1 MNPMDETQPQS
12 IGELIRR
19 TLAVG
24 EKASVEQ
31 LAGYQHSQLEHLLRF
46 ARARAPFYKER
57 LAPLFGKGG
66 SIDWSQWPRIP
77 ILTRVDVKANG
88 SEMISTGTPDGHGFA
103 RSAASSGTTGMPVTV
118 HTTDLMSVAGALAFE
133 RACRWYGY
141 QIGDHICVALNT
153 PQIESLNRETWAVGN
168 EVTGGLEGNRSS
180 VRLGVSRSW
189 PPELILSH
197 MKLHGSVCFSGN
209 STTVEDLAETQLQ
222 QDLDIQIKFMVGKSM
237 ALTER
242 ARTLVRRAFK
252 SNAYSVYS
260 SMEAHKIAHEC
271 PVSGGFHVNSE
282 LVLVEIVDDE
292 GRACAVG
299 ETGRVIVTPLLG
311 TAQPLIRYEQGDL
324 AIWGKLCSC
333 GRPHPVIARI
343 EGRIRNRFQ
352 FAGGHKFTP
361 AIGFEPYRDLLKADQ
376 WQVAQTGSLDIEV
389 RFISAA
395 PDDAIDFAG
404 LTRVFAKSFHEDLNV
419 NYRRMDM
426 LPRTAAGKFIDYV
439 NEFDV
444 NSHNHPNSSI
454 TENKKHA

>member
-1 MNPMDETQPQS
+1 VDETQPQS

-24 EKASVEQ
+24 EKSSAAQ
-31 LAGYQHSQLEHLLRF
+31 LAGYQRSQLEHLLRF
-46 ARARAPFYKER
+46 AHARAPYYKQR

-66 SIDWSQWPRIP
+66 GIDWSQWPRIP
-77 ILTRVDVKANG
+77 ILTRADVKANG
-88 SEMISTGTPDGHGFA
+88 PEMMSGGTPDGHGFA
-103 RSAASSGTTGMPVTV
+103 RSVASSGTTGMPVTV
-118 HTTDLMSVAGALAFE
+118 HSTDLMSVAGALAFE

-141 QIGDHICVALNT
+141 QNGDRICVALNT
-153 PQIESLNRETWAVGN
+153 PQIESLNRETWAVGD
-168 EVTGGLEGNRSS
+168 EVTGGLTGNLSAH
-180 VRLGVSRSW
+180 RLGVSRSW
-189 PPELILSH
+189 PPEIILSH
-197 MKLHGSVCFSGN
+197 MKQHVSVCFSGN
-209 STTVEDLAETQLQ
+209 STTVEDVAEAQLQ
-222 QDLDIQIKFMVGKSM
+222 RDLDIQIKFMVGKSM

-252 SNAYSVYS
+252 SKAYSVYS

-282 LVLVEIVDDE
+282 LVVVEIVDDA
-292 GRACAVG
+292 GRPCTGG

-324 AIWGKLCSC
+324 AAWGKPCSC

-352 FAGGHKFTP
+352 FAGGHKFIP

-376 WQVAQTGSLDIEV
+376 WQVAQTGPLAIEV

-404 LTRVFAKSFHEDLNV
+404 LTRVLAKSFHKDLSV
-419 NYRRMDM
+419 SYRRMDM

-439 NEFDV
+439 NEFDAR
-444 NSHNHPNSSI
+444 SDILPN
-454 TENKKHA
+454 

>member
-1 MNPMDETQPQS
+1 MDETKPQS

-19 TLAVG
+19 TLAIG
-24 EKASVEQ
+24 EKSSIEQ
-31 LAGYQHSQLEHLLRF
+31 LAGYQRSQLEQLLRF
-46 ARARAPFYKER
+46 AHARAPFYKER
-57 LAPLFGKGG
+57 LAPLFGKHGN
-66 SIDWSQWPRIP
+66 IDWSQWPTIP

-88 SEMISTGTPDGHGFA
+88 SEMMPTGTPDGHGFA
-103 RSAASSGTTGMPVTV
+103 RSVASSGTTGMPVTV
-118 HTTDLMSVAGALAFE
+118 HSTDLMSVAGALAFE

-141 QIGDHICVALNT
+141 QIGDRICVALNT
-153 PQIESLNRETWAVGN
+153 PQIESLNRETWAVGD
-168 EVTGGLEGNRSS
+168 EVTGGLTGNQTSI
-180 VRLGVSRSW
+180 RLGVSRSW

-197 MKLHGSVCFSGN
+197 MMQHGSVCFSGN

-222 QDLDIQIKFMVGKSM
+222 QDLAIQIKFMVGKSM

-242 ARTLVRRAFK
+242 ARTLVRQAFK
-252 SNAYSVYS
+252 SNAFSVYS

-282 LVLVEIVDDE
+282 LVVVEIVDDE

-324 AIWGKLCSC
+324 ATWGKPCSC
-333 GRPHPVIARI
+333 GRPHPVIAKI

-376 WQVAQTGSLDIEV
+376 WQVAQTGPLDIEV
-389 RFISAA
+389 RFISSA
-395 PDDAIDFAG
+395 PDEAIDFAG
-404 LTRVFAKSFHEDLNV
+404 LTRVFAKSFHEHLSV
-419 NYRRMDM
+419 SYRRMDV

-439 NEFDV
+439 NEYDAHSDV
-444 NSHNHPNSSI
+444 RSS
-454 TENKKHA
+454 

>member
-1 MNPMDETQPQS
+1 MDEARPQS
-12 IGELIRR
+12 IGELIRH

-24 EKASVEQ
+24 EKSSPAQ
-31 LAGYQHSQLEHLLRF
+31 LAAYQRGQLEQLLRF
-46 ARARAPFYKER
+46 AHASAPFYKER

-66 SIDWSQWPRIP
+66 AVDWSQWSTIP
-77 ILTRVDVKANG
+77 ILTRLDVKASG
-88 SEMISTGTPDGHGFA
+88 SEMMSGGTPDGHGLA
-103 RSAASSGTTGMPVTV
+103 RSVASSGTTGMPVTV
-118 HTTDLMSVAGALAFE
+118 HSTDLMSVAGALAFE

-141 QIGDHICVALNT
+141 QNGDRICVALNT
-153 PQIESLNRETWAVGN
+153 SQVESLNRETWAVGDD
-168 EVTGGLEGNRSS
+168 VTGGLEGNLSAA
-180 VRLGVSRSW
+180 RLGVSRSW
-189 PPELILSH
+189 TPELILSH
-197 MKLHGSVCFSGN
+197 MKQHGSVCFSGN
-209 STTVEDLAETQLQ
+209 STTLEDVAEAQLQ
-222 QDLDIQIKFMVGKSM
+222 QALDIQIKFMVGKSM
-237 ALTER
+237 ALTDR
-242 ARTLVRRAFK
+242 ARNLVRRAFK

-282 LVLVEIVDDE
+282 LVFVEIVDEE

-324 AIWGKLCSC
+324 ANWGKPCSC

-352 FAGGHKFTP
+352 FAGGHKFIP

-376 WQVAQTGSLDIEV
+376 WQVAQTGPLDIEV
-389 RFISAA
+389 RFVAAA
-395 PDDAIDFAG
+395 PDEAIDFTG
-404 LTRVFAKSFHEDLNV
+404 LTRILAKSFHKDLRV
-419 NYRRMDM
+419 SYRRMEM

-444 NSHNHPNSSI
+444 QNDIRSN
-454 TENKKHA
+454 